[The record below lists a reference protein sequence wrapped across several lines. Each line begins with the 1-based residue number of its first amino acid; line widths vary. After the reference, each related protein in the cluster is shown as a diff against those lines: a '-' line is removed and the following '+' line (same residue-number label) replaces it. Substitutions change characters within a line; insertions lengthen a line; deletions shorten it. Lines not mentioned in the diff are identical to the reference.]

1 MTRLQDGTDLDTM
14 LELVAE
20 RGPEAMASVFT
31 TLLNLAMKIERQKV
45 LGVAPFERSPDRN
58 GQANGFKPKTIDTRV
73 GRLDVR
79 VPQTRDVEFYPTALE
94 RGTRSD
100 RALKAAIAEM
110 YVKGISTR
118 KVAAVMKKLCGF
130 EVSSTQVSRAAAE
143 LDEEL
148 EKWRTRP
155 IARVT
160 YLVLD
165 ARYEKVRQGGS
176 VLDCAIL
183 TATGVTPDG
192 QRTILGTSCHL
203 SEAEVHWRGFL
214 DSLVQRGLRGVR
226 LIVSDDHAGLGA
238 ARQAIFPS
246 VPWQRCQ
253 FHLAQN
259 AMAYVPAVSMRK
271 DVAADIRSIFNAH
284 DRPDAE
290 RHLRRVVEKYADSAP
305 KLATWMEENIPEGLT
320 VFELPNSHRRKLRT
334 TNGLE
339 RIHREIKRRTR
350 VAGLFPNE
358 ASVERLV
365 SAVLMEI
372 DEDWTTG
379 RKYLTMEDAE

>member
-1 MTRLQDGTDLDTM
+1 MTRLTDRTDLDLM

-31 TLLNLAMKIERQKV
+31 TLLNLAMKVERQKV
-45 LGVAPFERSPDRN
+45 LGVEPFERSPDRN
-58 GQANGFKPKTIDTRV
+58 GRANGFKPKTIDTRV

-110 YVKGISTR
+110 YVKGVSTR

-148 EKWRTRP
+148 EKWRNRP
-155 IARVT
+155 LTNVT

-165 ARYEKVRQGGS
+165 ARYEKVRHGGS
-176 VLDCAIL
+176 VVDCAIL
-183 TATGVTPDG
+183 TATGVTPEG
-192 QRTILGTSCHL
+192 HRTILGTSCHL
-203 SEAEVHWRGFL
+203 SEAEVHWRDFL
-214 DSLVQRGLRGVR
+214 NSLVERGMRGVEF
-226 LIVSDDHAGLGA
+226 IVSDDHAGLGA
-238 ARQAIFPS
+238 ARQAIFAS

-259 AMAYVPAVSMRK
+259 AMAYVPAVGMRK

-284 DRPDAE
+284 DRRDAE
-290 RHLRRVVEKYADSAP
+290 RHLQRVVKEYADSAP
-305 KLATWMEENIPEGLT
+305 KLATWLEENIPAGLT
-320 VFELPNSHRRKLRT
+320 VFALPASHRRKLRT

-379 RKYLTMEDAE
+379 RKYLTMEGAD

>member
-1 MTRLQDGTDLDTM
+1 MTRLQDPTDLDLM

-31 TLLNLAMKIERQKV
+31 TLLNLAMKVERQRV
-45 LGVAPFERSPDRN
+45 LGVEPFERSPDRN
-58 GQANGFKPKTIDTRV
+58 GRANGYKPKTIDTRV

-79 VPQTRDVEFYPTALE
+79 VPQTRDVDFYPTALE

-155 IARVT
+155 LSNVT

-165 ARYEKVRQGGS
+165 ARYEKVRHGGS
-176 VLDCAIL
+176 VVDCAIL
-183 TATGVTPDG
+183 TAAGVTPDG
-192 QRTILGTSCHL
+192 HRTILGTSCHL
-203 SEAEVHWRGFL
+203 SEAEVHWRDFL
-214 DSLVQRGLRGVR
+214 DSLVERGLRGVEF
-226 LIVSDDHAGLGA
+226 IVSDDHAGLGA
-238 ARQAIFPS
+238 ARQAIFAS

-259 AMAYVPAVSMRK
+259 AMAYVPVVGMRR

-290 RHLRRVVEKYADSAP
+290 RHLRRVIEKYADSAP
-305 KLATWMEENIPEGLT
+305 KLATWMEENIPEGLA
-320 VFELPNSHRRKLRT
+320 VFALPASHRRKLRT
-334 TNGLE
+334 SNGLE

-379 RKYLTMEDAE
+379 RKYLTMEDAD

>member
-1 MTRLQDGTDLDTM
+1 MTRLQDPTDLDLM

-20 RGPEAMASVFT
+20 RGPDAMASVFT
-31 TLLNLAMKIERQKV
+31 TLLNLAMKVERQKV
-45 LGVAPFERSPDRN
+45 LGVEPFERSPART

-73 GRLDVR
+73 GRLDLR

-155 IARVT
+155 LSNVT
-160 YLVLD
+160 YLILD
-165 ARYEKVRQGGS
+165 ARYEKVRQDGS

-183 TATGVTPDG
+183 TAVGVTPDG

-203 SEAEVHWRGFL
+203 SEAEVHWRDFL
-214 DSLVQRGLRGVR
+214 DSLVKRGLRSVQF
-226 LIVSDDHAGLGA
+226 IVSDDHAGLGA
-238 ARQAIFPS
+238 ARQAIFAS

-259 AMAYVPAVSMRK
+259 AMAHVPAVSMRT

-290 RHLRRVVEKYADSAP
+290 RHLRRVVEKYAESAP
-305 KLATWMEENIPEGLT
+305 KLATWVEENVPEGLT
-320 VFELPNSHRRKLRT
+320 VFELPAARRRKLRT

-350 VAGLFPNE
+350 VVGLFPNE
-358 ASVERLV
+358 ASVERLI